1 MVVPHP
7 LQYLVF
13 LCIFILASLMDM
25 VVLILI
31 SLMTR
36 EDEYLLMYLYMEGY
50 FVFTDWNTQ
59 YYKGVGVLQIHV

>member
-31 SLMTR
+31 SLMTC

>member
-1 MVVPHP
+1 MVVPRP

-31 SLMTR
+31 SLVTR
-36 EDEYLLMYLYMEGY
+36 EDEYLLMYLCMEGY

-59 YYKGVGVLQIHV
+59 NYKGVGVLQIHV